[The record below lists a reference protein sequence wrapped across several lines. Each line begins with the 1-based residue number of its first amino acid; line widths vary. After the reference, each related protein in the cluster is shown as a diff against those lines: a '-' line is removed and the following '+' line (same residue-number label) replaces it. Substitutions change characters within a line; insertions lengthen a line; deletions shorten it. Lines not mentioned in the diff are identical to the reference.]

1 VLDKQRISDGNPDI
15 GMFEAQFATTM
26 AKLGHARD
34 NAGVYAETRKRALEE
49 LVESTREATLR
60 KAL

>member
-1 VLDKQRISDGNPDI
+1 
-15 GMFEAQFATTM
+15 MFEAQFATTM